1 MGETDRKK
9 VYDVVGSVST
19 VVGVCETHSE
29 LGQGIHRRFSG
40 RAGTGTGFGRVSWKR
55 LQGEAGWGKA
65 CLAGAPRDKA
75 LRNVLVGEPV
85 SFDIAARVWD
95 RREEDE

>member
-1 MGETDRKK
+1 MG
-9 VYDVVGSVST
+9 GSVST

-40 RAGTGTGFGRVSWKR
+40 RAGTGTGFGRESWKR
-55 LQGEAGWGKA
+55 LQGQAVWGKA
-65 CLAGAPRDKA
+65 CLAGGAPRDKA

-95 RREEDE
+95 GTEEDE